1 MPTTLFISDLHL
13 GRSRPDITDQF
24 KAFLA
29 GPARKAE
36 ALYILGD
43 LFEAWVGDDAIGAF
57 EVEIADSLRM
67 LADHGTRLA
76 FLHGNRDFLLGR
88 DFCRHAGM
96 EMLDQPCTIN
106 LYGTATLLLHGDQ
119 LCTLDTR
126 YQRYR
131 KRVSDPEWQRRMLS
145 RPLLFRRAVAAL
157 LRGASRLR
165 KGQADSAQ
173 MDVVDADAEALL
185 RESDARRMIHGH
197 THRPF
202 RHAHQV
208 DGTSRERI
216 VLGDWYTQGS
226 VLTVSP
232 ESIELQSLDR
242 DFSDA

>member
-1 MPTTLFISDLHL
+1 YLPKIPVS
-13 GRSRPDITDQF
+13 
-24 KAFLA
+24 
-29 GPARKAE
+29 
-36 ALYILGD
+36 
-43 LFEAWVGDDAIGAF
+43 
-57 EVEIADSLRM
+57 
-67 LADHGTRLA
+67 
-76 FLHGNRDFLLGR
+76 
-88 DFCRHAGM
+88 
-96 EMLDQPCTIN
+96 
-106 LYGTATLLLHGDQ
+106 AT
-119 LCTLDTR
+119 
-126 YQRYR
+126 
-131 KRVSDPEWQRRMLS
+131 
-145 RPLLFRRAVAAL
+145 AL